1 MTSLPVAVG
10 HSLHV
15 SQKAI
20 SISQTS
26 FSWLFLLFNLPAKR
40 SSERVKVWRRLK
52 KFGAVQLKTSTY
64 VLPDEPVHY
73 ERFQWLAKEI
83 DDTGGEATLVRVKD
97 IEGMPYAAV
106 VALFNDSRTRDYD
119 EIAEPL
125 TQLIKNRKARKLTA
139 DAFADELEKVRKR
152 FQEIQE
158 IDYFQSTRGED
169 TRALFQ
175 KAESLGAHKKKPEAK
190 ARLRVEDFVGK
201 AWVTRPRPE
210 IDRVGSAWLITKFID
225 QDAKFVFA
233 NTPAAAPDAIPYDM
247 FEAEFSHHADA
258 CTFETLIERFA
269 IRDRAVLRIAEL
281 IHDADLEDEKFHR
294 VEGFGVEQIF
304 KGWAKQGLTDQ
315 QILAKGFECFDALYA
330 QFKRT

>member
-1 MTSLPVAVG
+1 MLQVSRKEIVVA
-10 HSLHV
+10 SE
-15 SQKAI
+15 I
-20 SISQTS
+20 SA
-26 FSWLFLLFNLPAKR
+26 SWLFLLFNLPAKHA
-40 SSERVKVWRRLK
+40 SERVKVWRRLK

-83 DDTGGEATLVRVKD
+83 DDGGGEATLVRVKD

-106 VALFNDSRTRDYD
+106 VALFNEARARDYH
-119 EIAEPL
+119 EIVEPL
-125 TQLIKNRKARKLTA
+125 TQLIKERKGRKMAAET
-139 DAFADELEKVRKR
+139 FAGELEKVRKR
-152 FQEIQE
+152 FLEIQE
-158 IDYFQSTRGED
+158 IDYFHSTRGED

-175 KAESLGAHKKKPEAK
+175 KAESLGAQKRKPETR
-190 ARLRVEDFVGK
+190 ARLRVEDFRGK
-201 AWVTRPRPE
+201 VWVTRPRPE
-210 IDRVGSAWLITKFID
+210 VDRVGSAWLITKFID
-225 QDAKFVFA
+225 PNAKFVFA

-247 FEAEFSHHADA
+247 FEVEFSHHADA
-258 CTFETLIERFA
+258 CTFETLLERFA

-294 VEGFGVEQIF
+294 IEGFGVEQIF

-315 QILAKGFECFDALYA
+315 QILTKGFDCFDALYA